1 MVPARVPG
9 GHREDG
15 IRVGAARLRDPGQ
28 GVELGQHP
36 DHGRPLAPRG
46 HESGGHPRHAG
57 LDLESGARQLLLEQ
71 RRALG
76 LLVADLGQV
85 PDLLRHGGVVGRV
98 GLDVG
103 EYGVVAGLGGC
114 GGGGGPGGEGSEGEP
129 GGDHAR
135 RFDDAVCEG
144 LHQSGLRVVRM
155 NGSEQITKCLPKIAS
170 ASASPPSSRAAFP
183 STPPRR
189 FSELCA
195 TTAAAADAGAG
206 LVVFPEAFVGGYP
219 WGLAFGT
226 SVGGRKPAGRRT
238 FGRYHDAAIRVPG
251 PETERMGRAAA
262 DAGVYLAVGVIE
274 KGATH
279 SPGTLFCTLLYFA
292 PDGTLAGLHR
302 KLKPTAAE
310 RLIWGEGDGSTLP
323 VLDTPFGKVG
333 GLICWENYMPLARM
347 AMYGKGVEIYL
358 APTADSRDRWQATLR
373 HIALEGRC
381 FVIGCNQFVTKEH

>member
-1 MVPARVPG
+1 MPAKDSERV
-9 GHREDG
+9 
-15 IRVGAARLRDPGQ
+15 RVAAVQ
-28 GVELGQHP
+28 
-36 DHGRPLAPRG
+36 PRG
-46 HESGGHPRHAG
+46 FP
-57 LDLESGARQLLLEQ
+57 
-71 RRALG
+71 
-76 LLVADLGQV
+76 
-85 PDLLRHGGVVGRV
+85 
-98 GLDVG
+98 
-103 EYGVVAGLGGC
+103 
-114 GGGGGPGGEGSEGEP
+114 
-129 GGDHAR
+129 
-135 RFDDAVCEG
+135 FD
-144 LHQSGLRVVRM
+144 
-155 NGSEQITKCLPKIAS
+155 S
-170 ASASPPSSRAAFP
+170 ASAV
-183 STPPRR
+183 
-189 FSELCA
+189 SELCG

-219 WGLAFGT
+219 WGLVFGT
-226 SVGGRKPAGRRT
+226 AVGGRKPAGRRT

-251 PETERMGRAAA
+251 PETERMGQAAA

-274 KGATH
+274 KGASG

-323 VLDTPFGKVG
+323 VIDTPFGKVG

-381 FVIGCNQFVTKEH
+381 FVIGCNQFVTKDHYPKDIEILEEFADWPEVLSPGGTSVYSPLGEPLAGPLLGESGILFADLDLGDVARGKFDFDVVGHYARPDVFRLRVNERPMSSVGR